1 MSLQI
6 SDHADRIQAQLDRD
20 IDDLKL
26 FQHSFLSR
34 RNAFAPVYVLPPEVL
49 AHCFRFISLKQLIKG
64 AVDHSLDVR
73 LRKQLIA
80 YPTVTAV
87 CRYWRQVALEEPCL

>member
-1 MSLQI
+1 MFLCRLSLLLI
-6 SDHADRIQAQLDRD
+6 LKT
-20 IDDLKL
+20 DDLKR
-26 FQHSFLSR
+26 FQQLLLVKH
-34 RNAFAPVYVLPPEVL
+34 NTFAPVNVLPPEVL

-73 LRKQLIA
+73 LHKRLIA